1 MKIGRRYRNMRVTL
15 RALRVNSGYT
25 LKQASSKLKIS
36 SETLR
41 SYEKARTFPDMRKMS
56 EILSLYNT
64 FSKSGLDVNDVL
76 KLLAV
81 TLGTVVIAFGLMA
94 TIVKN
99 MDLKSALNAI
109 AIFYDEQNYSII
121 DILKPY
127 REIVNKMSTNK
138 DEIREIYWFI
148 LNYLSLKKE
157 PKKNE
162 QNYKYFI
169 ELKPFMG

>member
-1 MKIGRRYRNMRVTL
+1 MK
-15 RALRVNSGYT
+15 
-25 LKQASSKLKIS
+25 
-36 SETLR
+36 E
-41 SYEKARTFPDMRKMS
+41 
-56 EILSLYNT
+56 EI
-64 FSKSGLDVNDVL
+64 D
-76 KLLAV
+76 
-81 TLGTVVIAFGLMA
+81 
-94 TIVKN
+94 
-99 MDLKSALNAI
+99 LNAI

-127 REIVNKMSTNK
+127 RKIVNKMSTNK

-157 PKKNE
+157 TKKNE

>member
-1 MKIGRRYRNMRVTL
+1 MK
-15 RALRVNSGYT
+15 
-25 LKQASSKLKIS
+25 
-36 SETLR
+36 E
-41 SYEKARTFPDMRKMS
+41 
-56 EILSLYNT
+56 EI
-64 FSKSGLDVNDVL
+64 D
-76 KLLAV
+76 
-81 TLGTVVIAFGLMA
+81 
-94 TIVKN
+94 
-99 MDLKSALNAI
+99 LNAI

>member
-1 MKIGRRYRNMRVTL
+1 MK
-15 RALRVNSGYT
+15 
-25 LKQASSKLKIS
+25 
-36 SETLR
+36 E
-41 SYEKARTFPDMRKMS
+41 
-56 EILSLYNT
+56 EI
-64 FSKSGLDVNDVL
+64 D
-76 KLLAV
+76 
-81 TLGTVVIAFGLMA
+81 
-94 TIVKN
+94 
-99 MDLKSALNAI
+99 LNAI

-157 PKKNE
+157 TKKNE